1 MSTDTKA
8 LAEAVEVTRSNMR
21 VVRIEASHTVRSAR
35 GEYTMGLHSAFFCGE
50 GPGEGSSVE
59 DARLAQVLLGLEA
72 SIGALRNAFSDGAIN
87 AAHYEN
93 RVRKVKHN
101 TLAHLSRLVPQDTA
115 EQKLKEVS

>member
-8 LAEAVEVTRSNMR
+8 LAEAVERVRSNMR
-21 VVRIEASHTVRSAR
+21 VVRIEASHTVRSAK
-35 GEYTMGLHSAFFCGE
+35 GAYTMGLHSTFSCGE
-50 GPGEGSSVE
+50 GPETGYSVE
-59 DARLAQVLLGLEA
+59 EARLAEVLLGLEA
-72 SIGALRNAFSDGAIN
+72 SLGALRNAFSDGAIN

-101 TLAHLSRLVPQDTA
+101 TLAHISRLVPREEA